1 MRLKAFRLRGQAPKN
16 AVALRFLKISDK
28 RGHVEEG
35 QRHTGQASRRIPA
48 DPEIKRPAAAFL
60 VGQDA
65 SAVEQEAR
73 LRGGTRD
80 PLASPTLARIYASQ
94 GHTEVAEGI
103 YSQIERGGSVT
114 RPTPSSRATSEE
126 MLRVRRI
133 LEKLLALR
141 EAARRV
147 KVAVDRATGP
157 NETYGH

>member
-1 MRLKAFRLRGQAPKN
+1 
-16 AVALRFLKISDK
+16 
-28 RGHVEEG
+28 VEEG
-35 QRHTGQASRRIPA
+35 QRHTGQALRRTPA
-48 DPEIKRPAAAFL
+48 DPEIQGRAAAVP

-65 SAVEQEAR
+65 SAVEQTAR

-103 YSQIERGGSVT
+103 YSQIERGRSVA
-114 RPTPSSRATSEE
+114 RPSSSSRAASEE
-126 MLRVRRI
+126 MRRARRA

-157 NETYGH
+157 NETYEH